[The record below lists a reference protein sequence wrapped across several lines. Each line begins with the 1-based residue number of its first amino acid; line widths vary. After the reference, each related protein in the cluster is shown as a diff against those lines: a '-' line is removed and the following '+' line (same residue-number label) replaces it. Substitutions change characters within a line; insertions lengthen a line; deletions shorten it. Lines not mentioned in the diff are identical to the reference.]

1 LVKRRLVRR
10 AAVAVLAALALAPA
24 ASAADSLAVRA
35 SVSPRSHLFG
45 DAVVAEVEVV
55 VDRGAADSVRVRPN
69 FAPYRAIAPPVAR
82 RLDGGSSV
90 ELHYRYTLD
99 CLVRACL
106 PGDTRR
112 RVVFSP
118 VHVLARIAG
127 RQRDAV
133 ATWPALTVRSR
144 LAPEDVSRPQLRSSV
159 YPIGAV
165 SYRVGPGGLF
175 WTLVAVAS
183 LFAMGAAVLL
193 VHVLRGLRIPWRRS
207 RFERLG
213 SLERAIYLVRLSAD
227 ADDSGR
233 RRRALERLGHELEL
247 RGRTELGQE
256 ACRLAWSGSA
266 PEEGDVLSLAGRIE
280 AELGR
285 AS

>member
-1 LVKRRLVRR
+1 VRR
-10 AAVAVLAALALAPA
+10 ALLVALALLAIAPS

-45 DAVVAEVEVV
+45 DSVVAEVEVV
-55 VDRGAADSVRVRPN
+55 VDRSAAGSVRVRPD
-69 FAPYRAIAPPVAR
+69 FSPYRVIGTPDVR
-82 RLDGGSSV
+82 RIDGGDSV
-90 ELHYRYTLD
+90 ELHYRYALD

-118 VHVLARIAG
+118 VHVVARLAG
-127 RQRDAV
+127 RDRDSV
-133 ATWPALTVRSR
+133 ATWPPLIVRSR
-144 LAPEDVSRPQLRSSV
+144 LAPEDVARPQLRSTV

-165 SYRVGPGGLF
+165 SYRTGPGALF
-175 WTLVAVAS
+175 WTLVGVAS

-193 VHVLRGLRIPWRRS
+193 VHVLRGVRIPWRRS

-213 SLERAIYLVRLSAD
+213 SLERAIFLVRLSAE
-227 ADDSGR
+227 ADDAGR

-247 RGRTELGQE
+247 RGRAELGRE
-256 ACRLAWSGSA
+256 ACRLAWSGTA
-266 PEEGDVLSLAGRIE
+266 PEEADVLSLAGRVE
-280 AELGR
+280 AELGV